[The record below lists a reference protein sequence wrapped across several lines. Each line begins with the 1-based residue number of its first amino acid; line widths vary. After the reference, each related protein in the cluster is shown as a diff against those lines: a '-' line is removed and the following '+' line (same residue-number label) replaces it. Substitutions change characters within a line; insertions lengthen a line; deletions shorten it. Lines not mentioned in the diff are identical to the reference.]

1 LRRPIAP
8 ALRRDVPVSWQAWAT
23 VGIIAGAMAL
33 FVSERVRIDLV
44 ALLVLGALVVLGIV
58 TPTQAL
64 SGFSNEATVTV
75 AAMFAL
81 SLGIERSGVLD
92 PLTRLLLKIR
102 KPWLLTLAMMLAIA
116 PLGAFVKNIAL
127 VATFLPLALRVCQ
140 RTGTSPARVLMPM
153 AYAAQMGG
161 VCTLI
166 GTSSNLLADSLAQ
179 KHGMA
184 EFGVF
189 EFTKMGAVLAVVG
202 ITYLMVI
209 GRHLLPRQI
218 DATLP
223 QGTEIGKYVT
233 ELEVGEDSPLLDT
246 AIADARLGEKFGV
259 YPLELL
265 RGERRMWSPR
275 EQKLEAGDV
284 LLVRGDWEK
293 IEEFQRQNKLQNAP
307 ERRYAK
313 EGDHPRVLAEIMVA
327 PASPVEDRRL
337 AEIGLDWR
345 YRATVLALHRRGEV
359 LRDKLSV
366 TRLAVGDVLMVLVDE
381 DAMGKLRSDETFIVL
396 NERDD
401 ARGMSRKAIVA
412 AAIMA
417 AVVVV
422 SGLHWL
428 PIPIAAMC
436 GAVAMALTGCFGRK
450 DVYEGMDWKIIV
462 LLGAI
467 LPLGLAI
474 ENTGLSTVV
483 VHGAMEMVG
492 GHGPLAALL
501 MVYLLTALLT
511 ELMGHNPSVV
521 LMVGIAVTVAHAMHA
536 DPRPFVVAV
545 AFAAATSFAT
555 PVGYP
560 TNTMVYYAGGYRFTD
575 FMKVG
580 IPLIAIFCALSM
592 WLIPVFW
599 PFHPP
604 Q

>member
-8 ALRRDVPVSWQAWAT
+8 ALRRDGPVSWQAWAT

-166 GTSSNLLADSLAQ
+166 GTSSNLLTDSLAQ

-184 EFGVF
+184 GFGVF
-189 EFTKMGAVLAVVG
+189 EFTQLGAVLAVVG

-209 GRHLLPRQI
+209 GRHLLPKHI
-218 DATLP
+218 DAALP
-223 QGTEIGKYVT
+223 QGSDIGKYVT

-246 AIADARLGEKFGV
+246 AIAEAKLGEKFGV

-275 EQKLEAGDV
+275 EQKLQAGDV
-284 LLVRGDWEK
+284 LLVRGDWDK
-293 IEEFQRQNKLQNAP
+293 IEEFQRKNKLENAP

-313 EGDHPRVLAEIMVA
+313 EGEQPRVLAEIMVA
-327 PASPVEDRRL
+327 PASLVEDRRL

-381 DAMGKLRSDETFIVL
+381 DAMPKLRNDESFIVL

-412 AAIMA
+412 AVIMA

-428 PIPIAAMC
+428 PIPIAAIC

-483 VHGAMEMVG
+483 VHGAMELAG

>member
-1 LRRPIAP
+1 M
-8 ALRRDVPVSWQAWAT
+8 SWQAWAT
-23 VGIIAGAMAL
+23 VAIIAGAMAL
-33 FVSERVRIDLV
+33 FASEKVRIDLV
-44 ALLVLGALVVLGIV
+44 ALLVLAALVVLGIV
-58 TPTQAL
+58 TPAEAL

-81 SLGIERSGVLD
+81 SLGIERSGALE
-92 PLTRLLLKIR
+92 PLTRLLMRIR

-140 RTGTSPARVLMPM
+140 RTGTSAARVLMPM

-179 KHGMA
+179 KHGLPP
-184 EFGVF
+184 FGVF
-189 EFTKMGAVLAVVG
+189 EFTKMGALLAVAG
-202 ITYLMVI
+202 MAYLMLI
-209 GRHLLPRQI
+209 GRRLLPRHI
-218 DATLP
+218 DAALP
-223 QGTEIGKYVT
+223 EGGDVGKYVT
-233 ELEVGEDSPLLDT
+233 ELVVGEESPLVGSR
-246 AIADARLGEKFGV
+246 IADAQLGDKFGV

-275 EQKLEAGDV
+275 EQHLAVGDV
-284 LLVRGDWEK
+284 LLVRGDWDK
-293 IEEFQRQNKLQNAP
+293 IEEFQRRTRLRNAP
-307 ERRYAK
+307 EQHYAR
-313 EGDHPRVLAEIMVA
+313 EDDRSRVLAELMVA
-327 PASPVEDRRL
+327 PGSPAEGRRL
-337 AEIGLDWR
+337 SELGLDWR
-345 YRATVLALHRRGEV
+345 YRASVLAVHRRGQV
-359 LRDKLSV
+359 LRDKLSN
-366 TRLAVGDVLMVLVDE
+366 TDLAVGDVLLALVDE
-381 DAMGKLRSDETFIVL
+381 GGMPKLRTDDAFIVL
-396 NERDD
+396 SERDD
-401 ARGMSRKAIVA
+401 ARGSLRKAWVA
-412 AAIMA
+412 ASIMA
-417 AVVVV
+417 AVVVA

-428 PIPIAAMC
+428 PIPIAALC
-436 GAVAMALTGCFGRK
+436 GATAMALTGCFGRK
-450 DVYEGMDWKIIV
+450 DIYEGMDWKIII

-474 ENTGLSTVV
+474 EKTGLSTVV
-483 VHGAMEMVG
+483 VQGAMGLVG
-492 GHGPLAALL
+492 NHGPLAALL

-521 LMVGIAVTVAHAMHA
+521 LMVSIAVTVAHAVHA

-580 IPLIAIFCALSM
+580 IPLIALFCALSM
-592 WLIPVFW
+592 WLIPQLW
-599 PFHPP
+599 PFHP
-604 Q
+604 

>member
-1 LRRPIAP
+1 M
-8 ALRRDVPVSWQAWAT
+8 SWQAWAT
-23 VGIIAGAMAL
+23 VAIIAGAMAL
-33 FVSERVRIDLV
+33 FASEKVRIDLV
-44 ALLVLGALVVLGIV
+44 ALLVLAALVVLGIV
-58 TPTQAL
+58 TPAEAL

-81 SLGIERSGVLD
+81 SLGIERSGALE
-92 PLTRLLLKIR
+92 PLTRLLMRIR

-140 RTGTSPARVLMPM
+140 RTGTSAARVLMPM

-179 KHGMA
+179 KHGLPP
-184 EFGVF
+184 FGVF
-189 EFTKMGAVLAVVG
+189 EFTKMGALLAVAG
-202 ITYLMVI
+202 MAYLMLI
-209 GRHLLPRQI
+209 GRRLLPRHI
-218 DATLP
+218 DAALP
-223 QGTEIGKYVT
+223 EGGDVGKYVT
-233 ELEVGEDSPLLDT
+233 ELVVGEESPLVGSR
-246 AIADARLGEKFGV
+246 IADAQLGDKFGV

-275 EQKLEAGDV
+275 EQQLAVGDV
-284 LLVRGDWEK
+284 LLVRGDWDK
-293 IEEFQRQNKLQNAP
+293 IEEFQRRTRLRNAP
-307 ERRYAK
+307 EQHYAR
-313 EGDHPRVLAEIMVA
+313 EDDRSRVLAELMVA
-327 PASPVEDRRL
+327 PGSPAEGRRL
-337 AEIGLDWR
+337 SELGLDWR
-345 YRATVLALHRRGEV
+345 YRASVLAVHRRGQV
-359 LRDKLSV
+359 LRDKLSN
-366 TRLAVGDVLMVLVDE
+366 TDLAVGDVLLALVDE
-381 DAMGKLRSDETFIVL
+381 GGMPKLRTDDAFIVL
-396 NERDD
+396 SERDD
-401 ARGMSRKAIVA
+401 ARGSLRKAWVA
-412 AAIMA
+412 ASIMA
-417 AVVVV
+417 AVVVA

-428 PIPIAAMC
+428 PIPIAALC
-436 GAVAMALTGCFGRK
+436 GATAMALTGCFGRK
-450 DVYEGMDWKIIV
+450 DIYEGMDWKIII

-474 ENTGLSTVV
+474 EKTGLSTVV
-483 VHGAMEMVG
+483 VQGAMGLVG
-492 GHGPLAALL
+492 NHGPLAALL

-521 LMVGIAVTVAHAMHA
+521 LMVSIAVTVAHAVHA

-580 IPLIAIFCALSM
+580 IPLIALFCALSM
-592 WLIPVFW
+592 WLIPQLW
-599 PFHPP
+599 PFHP
-604 Q
+604 

>member
-1 LRRPIAP
+1 MRREIAP
-8 ALRRDVPVSWQAWAT
+8 ALRGGAPVSWQAWAT
-23 VGIIAGAMAL
+23 VAIIVGAMAL
-33 FVSERVRIDLV
+33 FVSEKVRIDLV
-44 ALLVLGALVVLGIV
+44 ALLVLGSLVVLGIV
-58 TPTQAL
+58 TPVQAL

-92 PLTRLLLKIR
+92 PLTRLLMKIR

-189 EFTKMGAVLAVVG
+189 EFTQLGAVLAVVG
-202 ITYLMVI
+202 ITYLMLI
-209 GRHLLPRQI
+209 GRHLLPKHI

-223 QGTEIGKYVT
+223 QGSDIGKYVT
-233 ELEVGEDSPLLDT
+233 ELEVSEDSPLLGT
-246 AIADARLGEKFGV
+246 AIAEARLGEKFNV

-275 EQKLEAGDV
+275 EQKLQAGDV
-284 LLVRGDWEK
+284 LLVRGDWDK
-293 IEEFQRQNKLQNAP
+293 IEEFQRQTRLHNAP

-313 EGDHPRVLAEIMVA
+313 EGEQPRVLAEIMVA

-366 TRLAVGDVLMVLVDE
+366 TRLAVGDVLLVLVDE
-381 DAMGKLRSDETFIVL
+381 DAMAKLRSDETFIVL

-401 ARGMSRKAIVA
+401 SRGMSRKAIVA

-428 PIPIAAMC
+428 PIPIAAIC

-483 VHGAMEMVG
+483 VQGAMELVG

-521 LMVGIAVTVAHAMHA
+521 LMVGIAITVAHAVHA

-580 IPLIAIFCALSM
+580 IPLIAIFCAVSM

-599 PFHPP
+599 PFNP
-604 Q
+604 